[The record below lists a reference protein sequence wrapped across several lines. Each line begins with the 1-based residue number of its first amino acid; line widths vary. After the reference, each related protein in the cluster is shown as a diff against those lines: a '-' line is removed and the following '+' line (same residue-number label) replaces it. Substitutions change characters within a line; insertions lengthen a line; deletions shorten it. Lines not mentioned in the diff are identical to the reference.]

1 MWSFISALLTK
12 SGNIG
17 KVSSA
22 EPLFA
27 GLFARLLVEIEPKLA
42 DCFAIVWWKG
52 GDEERETCILE
63 QSDVVVG
70 YGGNAS
76 LQSLQSRTPI
86 TTRFLAYGH
95 KISFGLISRFSLDSQ
110 KLLKLHVKRHLMSSA
125 MISKAATLPIFLCP
139 TWRQCFAKR
148 ICEISGT

>member
-1 MWSFISALLTK
+1 M
-12 SGNIG
+12 
-17 KVSSA
+17 
-22 EPLFA
+22 PLF
-27 GLFARLLVEIEPKLA
+27 GG
-42 DCFAIVWWKG
+42 KG

-76 LQSLQSRTPI
+76 LQSLQSQTPI

-110 KLLKLHVKRHLMSSA
+110 KAFETARQ
-125 MISKAATLPIFLCP
+125 AALDVIRYDQQGCYSPPYFLCP
-139 TWRQCFAKR
+139 TWRQCYAKR